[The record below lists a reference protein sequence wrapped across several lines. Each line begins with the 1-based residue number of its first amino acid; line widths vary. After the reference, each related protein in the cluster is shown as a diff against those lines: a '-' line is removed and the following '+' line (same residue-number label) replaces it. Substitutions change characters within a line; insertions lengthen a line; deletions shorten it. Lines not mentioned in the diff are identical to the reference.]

1 MKSFEERLKR
11 LEEISQQIR
20 EGEVPLEKAAGLFEE
35 GVTLAR
41 GLEKEL
47 DRIDR
52 KVQQL
57 INEPT
62 EPGEKPVL
70 ELFPELS
77 ELADS
82 DSP

>member
-1 MKSFEERLKR
+1 MKSFEERLAR

-20 EGEVPLEKAAGLFEE
+20 DGEIPLEKAAGLFEE

-47 DRIDR
+47 NRIER

-77 ELADS
+77 ELSDS
-82 DSP
+82 D

>member
-1 MKSFEERLKR
+1 MRLA
-11 LEEISQQIR
+11 Q
-20 EGEVPLEKAAGLFEE
+20 
-35 GVTLAR
+35 

-52 KVQQL
+52 KVQKL

-77 ELADS
+77 EIS
-82 DSP
+82 EEGSQE